1 MTNRGFECRDEKR
14 QKELRLIM
22 PEELQSQFFATIYC
36 RGELMDS
43 TEGDPEKYGRL
54 CPLILIMFSWLH
66 HTRYTG
72 LP

>member
-14 QKELRLIM
+14 QKELRLIL

-43 TEGDPEKYGRL
+43 TEGDPEKNMGGSVL
-54 CPLILIMFSWLH
+54 
-66 HTRYTG
+66 
-72 LP
+72 